1 MNKINV
7 NGLSAFTAADN
18 ELRKAAEAFETGN
31 HGKARVCARRAVGYV
46 AEFYLQTHRELL
58 PLYGRSFMN
67 NLRGIAA
74 DENVPDEV
82 RSCAEKLIVHPEFDE
97 IKGDEAINLANK
109 IIAYFKGKISS

>member
-1 MNKINV
+1 MNKINT

-18 ELRKAAEAFETGN
+18 ELRKAAEAFEIGN

-46 AEFYLQTHRELL
+46 AEFYLQSHPELI

-82 RSCAEKLIVHPEFDE
+82 RNYAEKLIVHPEFDE
-97 IKGDEAINLANK
+97 IKGNEAIDLANK
-109 IIAYFKGKISS
+109 IIAYFKEK